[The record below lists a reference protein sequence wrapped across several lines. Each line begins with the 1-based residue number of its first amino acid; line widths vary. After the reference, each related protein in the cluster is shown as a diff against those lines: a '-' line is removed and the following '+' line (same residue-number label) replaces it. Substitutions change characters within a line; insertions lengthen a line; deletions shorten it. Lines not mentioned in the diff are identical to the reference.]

1 MNQQIDDSSRYA
13 SLLLKLIRPG
23 RQLSER
29 FVVIT
34 ISCSGSHA
42 ILWMGIT
49 MFSTL
54 MINDVLPLSLTALA
68 MACRGGAMMTIL
80 SGAGLDR
87 SIQQVGM
94 ESQA

>member
-1 MNQQIDDSSRYA
+1 MA
-13 SLLLKLIRPG
+13 
-23 RQLSER
+23 
-29 FVVIT
+29 
-34 ISCSGSHA
+34 
-42 ILWMGIT
+42 IT

-68 MACRGGAMMTIL
+68 MACRGAMMTIL
-80 SGAGLDR
+80 AGSGLDR

>member
-1 MNQQIDDSSRYA
+1 M
-13 SLLLKLIRPG
+13 
-23 RQLSER
+23 
-29 FVVIT
+29 VIT

-42 ILWMGIT
+42 ILWMAIT

-68 MACRGGAMMTIL
+68 MACRGAMMTIL
-80 SGAGLDR
+80 AGAGLDR